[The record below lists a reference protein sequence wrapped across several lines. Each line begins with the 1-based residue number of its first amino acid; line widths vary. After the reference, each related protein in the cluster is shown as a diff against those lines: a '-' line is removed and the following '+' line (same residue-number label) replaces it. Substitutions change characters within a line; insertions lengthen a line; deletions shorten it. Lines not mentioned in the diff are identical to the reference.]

1 MMIDELILMLHPSS
15 PVEEG
20 DLHVSCHLKC
30 AKNIENTL
38 SLNQKNILESWNTP
52 RLH

>member
-1 MMIDELILMLHPSS
+1 MIDELIFMLHPAIS
-15 PVEEG
+15 VEEG

-38 SLNQKNILESWNTP
+38 VLESKKHP
-52 RLH
+52 